1 MRLLHT
7 TKYTLEEFYDE
18 GELWYAI
25 LSHTWA
31 EEEVTFQDLTTTD
44 RPVNFKS
51 KNGFEKL
58 RKTCL
63 RAKEDGFEYVWID
76 TCCINKQS
84 SAELSESINS
94 MYRWYQNAAACYA
107 YLADVIF
114 KPIQGLDQSGFYW
127 SQWFR
132 RGWTLQELIA
142 PSIVI
147 FLDQSW
153 AQIGTKSTLSSVISK
168 VTGIPKIILHGG
180 NLDEQSIATR
190 LSWASQR
197 QTTRTEDIAYCLLG
211 LFDINMPLLYGE
223 GERAFVRLQEEIIK
237 VSTDYSI
244 FAWSAYSTDKG
255 HSGIMAS
262 HPRYFQDAAT
272 SRQMSS
278 SKAWGGAASIDSE
291 GIHMRLR
298 LVPIDKD
305 EDMIALLPCRA
316 NNLNLNAVAV
326 VGFRIRKTA
335 EGSYERH
342 KQLIFADDK
351 VAVKYAPRE
360 ICLQRTNMKQ
370 RKRPT
375 PLQATTSRN
384 KIATMSL
391 PDNGAD
397 PNTHSLEMK
406 IDSGDGKDHM
416 TGIPLEHG
424 PDHSLTNPDL
434 GETLMGVG
442 TWLQEDVLVHILLEH
457 DADLSSYPLNTGW
470 SPLDYALINGNEAI
484 AKFLLKMGGERDHI
498 NPKIGDRLLEYTAVQ
513 YYSTDAI
520 VRLLR
525 NHGAFP
531 NLHHPETG
539 DTPLEL
545 AMYLWHNREGL
556 VGLLLQ
562 HGADPNATNL
572 MTGETL
578 LEFAVREGLEDV
590 VDILLKHG
598 AFWRSLSQY
607 EGCLYTAMC
616 QRQLGIVAPLAERG
630 GELFSAL
637 LKKRTTWEAALQT
650 QDHRILDCLLKHTH
664 TMPPQLMSLL
674 SHEELYLDHDFIRVL
689 LQYYPALIAI
699 RGLVSAHLHNA
710 ITQGRVD
717 TVKLFLD
724 HGVEDFD
731 MTERNL
737 KVLALRWPRNA
748 ISELVRAKCPRLREA
763 MVSHAPLKFAL
774 IQRNE
779 KLVKRLIENG
789 VSGWVM
795 TVEDRQSMHGA
806 LIPGNIPCIDY
817 VVLYHAL
824 QWGNHDVVRLLLQTQ
839 RRTPLS
845 LLTVRKLLDQCAMV
859 HDQRMRALVDEELG
873 WQERD
878 SLPT

>member
-1 MRLLHT
+1 MRLLRT

-18 GELWYAI
+18 DELWYAI

-51 KNGFEKL
+51 KKGFEKL

-63 RAKEDGFEYVWID
+63 RAKEDGLEYVWID

-94 MYRWYQNAAACYA
+94 MYRWYQNAVTCYA
-107 YLADVIF
+107 YLADVTF
-114 KPIQGLDQSGFYW
+114 EPIEGLDKSGFYW

-147 FLDQSW
+147 FLDQNW

-168 VTGIPKIILHGG
+168 VTGIPKNILHGG
-180 NLDEQSIATR
+180 DLDEQSIAAR

-244 FAWSAYSTDKG
+244 FAWSAHSTDKG
-255 HSGIMAS
+255 RII
-262 HPRYFQDAAT
+262 R
-272 SRQMSS
+272 
-278 SKAWGGAASIDSE
+278 I
-291 GIHMRLR
+291 
-298 LVPIDKD
+298 
-305 EDMIALLPCRA
+305 
-316 NNLNLNAVAV
+316 
-326 VGFRIRKTA
+326 GFRIRKTA
-335 EGSYERH
+335 EGRYERH

-351 VAVKYAPRE
+351 AAVKYASRK

-375 PLQATTSRN
+375 PLKATTSRD
-384 KIATMSL
+384 KIATMSP

-397 PNTHSLEMK
+397 PNAHSLEMK
-406 IDSGDGKDHM
+406 RVLLDPGDGKEHM
-416 TGIPLEHG
+416 TGILLEHG

-434 GETLMGVG
+434 GETLVGVG
-442 TWLQEDVLVHILLEH
+442 AWVQEEVLVHILLDH

-484 AKFLLKMGGERDHI
+484 AKFLLKMGGERDHR
-498 NPKIGDRLLEYTAVQ
+498 NPKIGDWLLEPTAVQ

-531 NLHHPETG
+531 NLHRPNTG

-545 AMYLWHNREGL
+545 AMYLWHNREAV

-572 MTGETL
+572 VTGDSL
-578 LEFAVREGLEDV
+578 LEFAAREGLEDV
-590 VDILLKHG
+590 VDILLKYG
-598 AFWRSLSQY
+598 ASWRSLSQY

-616 QRQLGIVAPLAERG
+616 QRQLGIVAALAERG
-630 GELFSAL
+630 GELFNAL
-637 LKKRTTWEAALQT
+637 LKRRTTWEAALQT

-674 SHEELYLDHDFIRVL
+674 SHEELCLDHDFIRVL
-689 LQYYPALIAI
+689 LQHYPALIAEQSF
-699 RGLVSAHLHNA
+699 VSAHLHNA
-710 ITQGRVD
+710 ITHGRVD
-717 TVKLFLD
+717 TARLFLD
-724 HGVEDFD
+724 HAVEDFD
-731 MTERNL
+731 MVERNL
-737 KVLALRWPRNA
+737 EVLALRWPRDA

-763 MVSHAPLKFAL
+763 IVSKAPLKFAL

-779 KLVKRLIENG
+779 KLVKLLIENG
-789 VSGWVM
+789 FSGWAII
-795 TVEDRQSMHGA
+795 G
-806 LIPGNIPCIDY
+806 
-817 VVLYHAL
+817 
-824 QWGNHDVVRLLLQTQ
+824 
-839 RRTPLS
+839 
-845 LLTVRKLLDQCAMV
+845 
-859 HDQRMRALVDEELG
+859 
-873 WQERD
+873 
-878 SLPT
+878 

>member
-1 MRLLHT
+1 MRLLRT

-18 GELWYAI
+18 DELWYAI

-51 KNGFEKL
+51 KKGFEKL

-63 RAKEDGFEYVWID
+63 RAKEDGLEYVWID

-94 MYRWYQNAAACYA
+94 MYRWYQNAVTCDA
-107 YLADVIF
+107 YLADVTF
-114 KPIQGLDQSGFYW
+114 EPIEGLDKSGFYW

-147 FLDQSW
+147 FLDQNW

-168 VTGIPKIILHGG
+168 VTGIPKNILHGG
-180 NLDEQSIATR
+180 DLDEQSIAAR

-244 FAWSAYSTDKG
+244 FAWSAHSTDKG
-255 HSGIMAS
+255 HSGVMAT
-262 HPRYFQDAAT
+262 HPRYSHGAAT
-272 SRQMSS
+272 SRPISLP
-278 SKAWGGAASIDSE
+278 KAWGGAASIDSE

-305 EDMIALLPCRA
+305 EDMIALLPCRT
-316 NNLNLNAVAV
+316 NNPHLNAVAV

-335 EGSYERH
+335 EGRYERH

-351 VAVKYAPRE
+351 AAVKYASRK

-375 PLQATTSRN
+375 PLKATTSRN
-384 KIATMSL
+384 KIATMSP

-397 PNTHSLEMK
+397 PNAHSLEMK
-406 IDSGDGKDHM
+406 RVLLDSGDGKEHM
-416 TGIPLEHG
+416 TGILLEHG

-434 GETLMGVG
+434 GETLGGVG
-442 TWLQEDVLVHILLEH
+442 AWVQEEVLVHILLDH

-484 AKFLLKMGGERDHI
+484 AKFLLKMGGERDHR
-498 NPKIGDRLLEYTAVQ
+498 NPKIGDWLLEPTAVQ

-531 NLHHPETG
+531 NLHRPNTG

-545 AMYLWHNREGL
+545 AMYLWHNREAV

-572 MTGETL
+572 VTGDSL
-578 LEFAVREGLEDV
+578 LEFAAREGLEDV
-590 VDILLKHG
+590 VDILLKYG
-598 AFWRSLSQY
+598 ASWRSLSQY

-616 QRQLGIVAPLAERG
+616 QRQLGIVAALAERG
-630 GELFSAL
+630 GELFNAL
-637 LKKRTTWEAALQT
+637 LKRRTTWEAALQT

-674 SHEELYLDHDFIRVL
+674 SHEELCLDHDFIRVL
-689 LQYYPALIAI
+689 LQHYPALIAEQSF
-699 RGLVSAHLHNA
+699 VSAHLHNA
-710 ITQGRVD
+710 ITHGRVD
-717 TVKLFLD
+717 TVRLFLD
-724 HGVEDFD
+724 HAVEDFD
-731 MTERNL
+731 MVERNL
-737 KVLALRWPRNA
+737 EVLALRWPRDA

-763 MVSHAPLKFAL
+763 IVSKAPLKFAL

-779 KLVKRLIENG
+779 KLVNLLIENG
-789 VSGWVM
+789 FSGWAII
-795 TVEDRQSMHGA
+795 G
-806 LIPGNIPCIDY
+806 
-817 VVLYHAL
+817 
-824 QWGNHDVVRLLLQTQ
+824 
-839 RRTPLS
+839 
-845 LLTVRKLLDQCAMV
+845 
-859 HDQRMRALVDEELG
+859 
-873 WQERD
+873 
-878 SLPT
+878 